1 MLRKDLLIIF
11 VRVKKTNTYKI
22 IFSSFLVG
30 LACVTFGAFSG
41 NIGDDGSKF
50 NLKDLGRYS
59 PKSYYGGSYA
69 SSSLKQF
76 TFKGSEEISSQF
88 KGNAAQFETMIR
100 LQKGNTTYVYPYK
113 YKVQAPK
120 FKTPSP
126 LPFR

>member
-1 MLRKDLLIIF
+1 LLRKKENIIF
-11 VRVKKTNTYKI
+11 VAVKKRSTYRF
-22 IFSSFLVG
+22 IFSGFLIVF
-30 LACVTFGAFSG
+30 ACAAFGAFSG
-41 NIGDDGSKF
+41 KIGDDGSKF
-50 NLKDLGRYS
+50 NLKDLGHYS
-59 PKSYYGGSYA
+59 PKNYYGGLFM

-76 TFKGSEEISSQF
+76 SFKGSEEISAKF
-88 KGNAAQFETMIR
+88 NGNGAQFESMIR

>member
-1 MLRKDLLIIF
+1 M
-11 VRVKKTNTYKI
+11 RVKRTNTYKF
-22 IFSSFLVG
+22 IFSAFLVAM
-30 LACVTFGAFSG
+30 ACVTFGAFSG

-59 PKSYYGGSYA
+59 PKNYYGGSFA

-76 TFKGSEEISSQF
+76 SFKGSEEVSAKF
-88 KGNAAQFETMIR
+88 NGNSAQFESMIR

-113 YKVQAPK
+113 YKVQVPK
-120 FKTPSP
+120 FKTPAP

>member
-1 MLRKDLLIIF
+1 MKRTI
-11 VRVKKTNTYKI
+11 TYKI
-22 IFSSFLVG
+22 IFSTFLVG
-30 LACVTFGAFSG
+30 FACVAFGAFSG
-41 NIGDDGSKF
+41 NIGDAGSKF

-59 PKSYYGGSYA
+59 PKNYYGGTFG

-76 TFKGSEEISSQF
+76 SFKGSEEISAQF
-88 KGNAAQFETMIR
+88 SGNSAQFESMIR

-113 YKVQAPK
+113 YKVQVPK